1 MQCACVQRLTLGGD
15 WGREEHGQG
24 RGEGSPRKGCH
35 SCLQGEQECQ
45 VDAQQRPLGLVLT
58 TCLVWKQAGQR
69 EEGMREHTGVR
80 GLARFPPGVGTGA
93 PSTTLHSR
101 AQSKGIFSE
110 PRMAEN

>member
-15 WGREEHGQG
+15 RGREEHGQG
-24 RGEGSPRKGCH
+24 RGEGSLRKGCH
-35 SCLQGEQECQ
+35 SCLQGEQEGQ

-80 GLARFPPGVGTGA
+80 GAGQI
-93 PSTTLHSR
+93 STRGRHRCSFHNTTFKG
-101 AQSKGIFSE
+101 SKQGDFL
-110 PRMAEN
+110 